1 MFSSPIVSRA
11 PRVLLS
17 LPALQERLYHRGRVT
32 PALQERLNHRG
43 RVGGW
48 ALLCVVSGW
57 PCVPPVVLQAP
68 GEQGLSAELTGPT
81 PWQWK
86 RSGQP
91 GSWDGAPGA
100 PHPHCVL
107 LSRWT
112 GMLWAARVRAG
123 RQGLS

>member
-1 MFSSPIVSRA
+1 M
-11 PRVLLS
+11 
-17 LPALQERLYHRGRVT
+17 
-32 PALQERLNHRG
+32 
-43 RVGGW
+43 GGW

-57 PCVPPVVLQAP
+57 PCVPPAVLRAP

-100 PHPHCVL
+100 RHPHCML

-112 GMLWAARVRAG
+112 GILWAARGEGWASGALLVGWREEAQ
-123 RQGLS
+123 RRTDATTPMGLTFSAPS